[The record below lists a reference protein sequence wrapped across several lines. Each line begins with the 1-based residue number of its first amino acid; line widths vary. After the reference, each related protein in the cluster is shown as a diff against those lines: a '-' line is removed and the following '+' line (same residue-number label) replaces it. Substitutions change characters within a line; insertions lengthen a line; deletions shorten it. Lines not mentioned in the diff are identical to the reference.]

1 MRKIIIFFALM
12 LSFLAF
18 AADMPEEFERNATG
32 TPELLQKGAQKHWC
46 PICGMNL
53 PMYYKTNFAVKLKNG
68 EAKQYCSIRC
78 FAEDYANVSENVKE
92 ILVMDAAK
100 EKFTNAKK
108 AHYVMGSSAPGTMTA
123 VSKYGFAALADAQAF
138 QKKYGGEIVSY
149 DAALKATQDSMQA
162 DKNASAEKKQKMV
175 YPMGEKIYK
184 SVCKPVDP
192 SSFEQ
197 INSMKAYIKDNAT
210 CGELKEGQLQAVS
223 LYLWEVLRKAAEG
236 YSTIGVPEGTKCP
249 VCGMFVA
256 KYPKWAAQITY
267 KDVKGAENSVYFDGV
282 KDLVKFWQK
291 PAKWGKYSK
300 ITITKIL
307 VSDYYSSKAI
317 DGKSAFYVIG
327 SDMYGPMGSEL
338 IPFESE
344 QNAKTFMADHN
355 GKSIVK
361 FSEITPAM
369 LK

>member
-1 MRKIIIFFALM
+1 MRNTLIVIALM
-12 LSFLAF
+12 LSFFAF
-18 AADMPEEFERNATG
+18 AGDMADEFERNATG

-46 PICGMNL
+46 PVCGMNL

-78 FAEDYANVSENVKE
+78 FADDYGNISENIKE
-92 ILVMDAAK
+92 ILVIDAAK

-108 AHYVMGSSAPGTMTA
+108 AHYVMGSQAPGTMTA
-123 VSKYGFAALADAQAF
+123 VSKYGFASLADAQAF
-138 QKKYGGEIVSY
+138 QKKYGGEIVNY
-149 DAALKATQDSMQA
+149 DTVLKATLDSMQT
-162 DKNASAEKKQKMV
+162 DKNMSAEKKAKMV

-192 SSFEQ
+192 SAFEQ
-197 INSMKAYIKDNAT
+197 INAMKAYIKDNAV

-223 LYLWEVLRKAAEG
+223 LYLWEVQRKSAEG
-236 YSTIGVPEGTKCP
+236 YSTISVPEGAKCP

-267 KDVKGAENSVYFDGV
+267 KDAKGVQNSVYFDGV
-282 KDLVKFWQK
+282 KDLMKFYQK
-291 PAKWGKYSK
+291 PEKWGKYK
-300 ITITKIL
+300 HINITQVF
-307 VSDYYSSKAI
+307 VSDYYSLKAI
-317 DGKSAFYVIG
+317 DGKTAFYVIG
-327 SDMYGPMGSEL
+327 SDLYGPMGSEL

-344 QNAKTFMADHN
+344 QNAKTFMTDHN
-355 GKSIVK
+355 GKSIVR
-361 FSEITPAM
+361 FSEIKSSM